1 MEAKKGNYREIV
13 AFSLEDEVSYSAF
26 ILHFIDNWQHN
37 LHEKN
42 EIHKNIYSVFFLQKK
57 DIVAARI
64 DTLTDEYHTGIRN
77 ITRDYFNYDDNNNSH
92 LKRLSK
98 ESFLIF

>member
-1 MEAKKGNYREIV
+1 MEFFLQNYEKKDTPQTLEAKKGNYREIV

-57 DIVAARI
+57 DI
-64 DTLTDEYHTGIRN
+64 
-77 ITRDYFNYDDNNNSH
+77 
-92 LKRLSK
+92 
-98 ESFLIF
+98 